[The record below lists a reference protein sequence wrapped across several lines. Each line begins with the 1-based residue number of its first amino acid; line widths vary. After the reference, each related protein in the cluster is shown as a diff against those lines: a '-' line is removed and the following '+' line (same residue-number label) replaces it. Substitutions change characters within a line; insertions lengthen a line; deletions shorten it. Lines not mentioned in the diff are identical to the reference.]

1 MRPARAVLEEL
12 VRHVQPPK
20 GCAIVF
26 TERPLNKSDDPNW
39 IVMVGPMGAQYTK
52 RYTEKVA
59 QLRKSDLGLTGLRSN
74 LWMGTIASRF
84 SSPTSHPRN
93 PTSFFL
99 DCCSTETSAYRPYC
113 PPAIWLG
120 AGDGA

>member
-39 IVMVGPMGAQYTK
+39 IVTVGPMGAQYIK
-52 RYTEKVA
+52 RYTDKVA
-59 QLRKSDLGLTGLRSN
+59 QLRKSDLRIDWSEVK
-74 LWMGTIASRF
+74 S
-84 SSPTSHPRN
+84 
-93 PTSFFL
+93 L
-99 DCCSTETSAYRPYC
+99 DGHRRVAFQLSDLS
-113 PPAIWLG
+113 
-120 AGDGA
+120 DK

>member
-1 MRPARAVLEEL
+1 MRPARTVLEEL

-39 IVMVGPMGAQYTK
+39 IVTVGPMGADYSK

-59 QLRKSDLGLTGLRSN
+59 QLRMSDLRIDWSEVK
-74 LWMGTIASRF
+74 
-84 SSPTSHPRN
+84 P
-93 PTSFFL
+93 L
-99 DCCSTETSAYRPYC
+99 DGHRRVALQLADLS
-113 PPAIWLG
+113 
-120 AGDGA
+120 DK